1 MSETGLMVVPVR
13 RGSWTVSLRCGRLP
27 GGERVGIAF
36 TTEAAL
42 MAVMG
47 PGQPWIHL
55 HERALRA
62 MLAPL
67 GVIRLQVNPG
77 VVAEVSA
84 PTGRPMPVAV

>member
-1 MSETGLMVVPVR
+1 
-13 RGSWTVSLRCGRLP
+13 
-27 GGERVGIAF
+27 
-36 TTEAAL
+36 

-55 HERALRA
+55 LERALRA

-77 VVAEVSA
+77 VVAKVSA
-84 PTGRPMPVAV
+84 PAGTPMPVAV